1 MKKAIEYYRILCYNI
16 LVCFP
21 EAERHSISRGRQNRV
36 WRPASAAGRAEV
48 ADPSCGR
55 VPCCAGV
62 LTRQAPHGK
71 EELLKNTMK
80 LRSGATIPQ
89 ITPAEAERKSY
100 LTRGILN
107 RMHLMPAGDPIAY
120 DENADGSI
128 TYFFDP
134 GRVVEAPPE
143 LWYAPTQTTGETM
156 TLENGRQIARM
167 STKRAAACGY
177 YTKERL
183 SQMNYDVIEEPVAY
197 TLRNDKTTIYFY
209 DKKTAVR
216 RPLMC
221 VACGKDVRYRRKL
234 CRSCFEADL
243 AIRRAEGDAHRAE
256 AYHMK
261 RERVLFF
268 DLELTGVYN
277 HDEILS
283 VSIVDGTGRIIM
295 DTLVKPVHK
304 KKWKRTEKIH
314 GITPEMVQDAPHL
327 SDLIPRIKEI
337 FEGAD
342 ILIAY
347 GISTDYSH
355 IKEIYDTEEEREA
368 LHKKARC
375 AANEFVRFQSEHYP
389 DLVHASLSD
398 AMERLEIA
406 WDGVA
411 HTSIADTI
419 GCAKVW
425 EKLFPNYYED

>member
-1 MKKAIEYYRILCYNI
+1 M
-16 LVCFP
+16 
-21 EAERHSISRGRQNRV
+21 
-36 WRPASAAGRAEV
+36 
-48 ADPSCGR
+48 
-55 VPCCAGV
+55 
-62 LTRQAPHGK
+62 
-71 EELLKNTMK
+71 KNTMK

-89 ITPAEAERKSY
+89 MTPAEADRRNY

-120 DENADGSI
+120 DENTDGTI

-134 GRVVEAPPE
+134 TRVVEAPPE
-143 LWYAPTQTTGETM
+143 LWYAPVQSSESM
-156 TLENGRQIARM
+156 TLENGRQIVRM
-167 STKRAAACGY
+167 STKRAASCGY

-183 SQMNYDVIEEPVAY
+183 SQMHYDVIEEPVAY
-197 TLRNDKTTIYFY
+197 TIRNDKSAIYFY

-221 VACGKDVRYRRKL
+221 VECGKEVRYRRKL
-234 CRSCFEADL
+234 CKACFEADL
-243 AIRRAEGDAHRAE
+243 AIRRAEGDLHRNE
-256 AYHMK
+256 HYHMK

-268 DLELTGVYN
+268 DLELTGVYH

-283 VSIVDGTGRIIM
+283 VSIVDGTGRVIM
-295 DTLVKPVHK
+295 DTLVKPAHK

-314 GITPEMVQDAPHL
+314 GITPEMVEDSPHL
-327 SDLIPRIKEI
+327 TDLIPRIKEI
-337 FEGAD
+337 FDGAD

-355 IKEIYDTEEEREA
+355 IKEIYDTEAEREA

-389 DLVHASLSD
+389 DMVHASLSD
-398 AMERLEIA
+398 AMERLGIE